1 MVRNVPALNGN
12 LRSQFKASHEQSVP
26 AVVDVLIKRSDSE
39 RQVSRKA
46 WMSWWAE
53 LPWQVKN
60 FTHKRLRLKQVWE
73 KLDHTGDGYM
83 EPWEA
88 KALLKAMN
96 KYQVR
101 TQRTAAAVVLL
112 LSTAFRSLALY
123 SYDSCR
129 CGCNAV

>member
-1 MVRNVPALNGN
+1 MVRSVPALNGN
-12 LRSQFKASHEQSVP
+12 LRSQFNASHEQSVP

-46 WMSWWAE
+46 WMSWGAE

-73 KLDHTGDGYM
+73 KLDYTGDGYM

-101 TQRTAAAVVLL
+101 T
-112 LSTAFRSLALY
+112 
-123 SYDSCR
+123 
-129 CGCNAV
+129 